1 MPYGYTGK
9 ILRVDL
15 KKRTIN
21 EEKIE
26 KNVYRLFMG
35 GSCLAAHYMLRDLK
49 PRIDPLS
56 PANILILSTGVLTGV
71 PVPGSAIFSVVSK
84 SPQTGGIHEA
94 PTPGFM
100 GEQIKKAG
108 YDAVIISGA
117 STSPVILKIHDNRV
131 EFLDASGLWGLD
143 TADAIAGVKEMLGEE
158 YSACAI
164 GIAGENLVSF
174 ASIVHDYMFFSSRGG
189 LGAVMGSKRIKAIAV
204 HGTHDIPIF
213 DRKKLNG
220 YSDRFKTHFLEN
232 PVNKGQ
238 YEGGGHAGF
247 IDWMSREGILSAQN
261 ARYTGFKGVESID
274 GTTIAEK
281 FGYENISC
289 ANCFGGC
296 KRRYKTSIECID
308 PRYGAPELE
317 TLSSIAV
324 GSEIEDMHSA
334 LMACDR
340 TSRYGLDGTSSGIVL
355 AFANECA
362 EIGILTRKDFG
373 GIEPGFGK
381 GEVGVLLLD
390 KIARREGIGDI
401 LAGGVRSASEKIG
414 GRASE
419 FALHVKGMEVPLHD
433 PRVKS
438 MLGLGYAVNPNG
450 PVYTTVEHDTDFDF
464 SAPELF
470 MEKVTP
476 LTVFHRLE
484 SSYLGPEKVRMFY
497 LLQPGFSMLDAV
509 GACIFAFSPVRYF
522 DFRDLVVIIDAVT
535 GWETSLFEL
544 FKAGE
549 RRTAMFRR
557 FNTQEGFSSEDDR
570 LPDRYFQPIEKG
582 PKKGIA
588 LDREEFER
596 AKRLCYGLAGWDET
610 TGSPRDEKLLELG
623 IGWEGRV

>member
-1 MPYGYTGK
+1 MSYGYRGK
-9 ILRVDL
+9 VLRIDL
-15 KKRTIN
+15 TKRSTN
-21 EEKIE
+21 EEGVE
-26 KNVYRLFMG
+26 KSVYRLFMG
-35 GSCLAAHYMLRDLK
+35 GSCLAAHYMLKELK
-49 PRIDPLS
+49 PRVDPLS
-56 PANILILSTGVLTGV
+56 PANILVLSTGVVSGA
-71 PVPGSAIFSVVSK
+71 PVPGSAIFSVISK

-100 GEQIKKAG
+100 GEQIKKTG

-117 STSPVILKIHDNRV
+117 SASPVILKIHDNHV
-131 EFLDASGLWGLD
+131 EFLDAGSLWGLD
-143 TADAIAGVKEMLGEE
+143 TAEAIAGVKEMFGEE
-158 YSACAI
+158 YSVCSI

-189 LGAVMGSKRIKAIAV
+189 LGAVMGSKRVKAIAV

-213 DRKKLNG
+213 DRNKLNG

-232 PVNKGQ
+232 PVNRGQ

-247 IDWMSREGILSAQN
+247 IDWMSREGILSARN
-261 ARYTGFKGVESID
+261 ARYTGFEGAKSID

-281 FGYENISC
+281 YGYENISC

-296 KRRYKTSIECID
+296 KRQYKTSIPGID
-308 PRYGAPELE
+308 LRYGAPELE

-324 GSEIEDMHSA
+324 GSEIEDMQQA
-334 LMACDR
+334 LKACES
-340 TSRYGLDGTSSGIVL
+340 TARYGLDGTSSGVVL
-355 AFANECA
+355 AFVNECA
-362 EIGILTRKDFG
+362 EKGILTSRDFG

-381 GEVGVLLLD
+381 GEACALLLD

-401 LAGGVRSASEKIG
+401 LAGGVRSASNKIDG
-414 GRASE
+414 PAQE
-419 FALHVKGMEVPLHD
+419 FALHVKSMEVPLHD
-433 PRVKS
+433 PRIKA

-450 PVYTTVEHDTDFDF
+450 PIYTTVEHDTDFDF

-522 DFRDLVVIIDAVT
+522 DFRDLVGIIDAVT

-549 RRTAMFRR
+549 RRIAMFRM
-557 FNTQEGFSSEDDR
+557 FNAREGFTPQDDK
-570 LPDRYFQPIEKG
+570 LPQRYFQPIEKG
-582 PKKGIA
+582 PRQGIA
-588 LDREEFER
+588 LDLAKFER
-596 AKRLCYGLAGWDET
+596 AKRLYYGLAGWDET
-610 TGSPRDEKLLELG
+610 TGNPIEEKLLELG